1 MLYQI
6 SNQSLLTQPPD
17 FADKPSVYVGF
28 DPTAE
33 SIHLGNL
40 ASLIA
45 LHHFRAAGFRPLIL
59 LGGATGLIGD
69 PSGRKSERNLLDH
82 DQVGSNLDQLLQ
94 QFKQLNSNITA
105 AITKESSVDDM
116 EDFRFINNIDFY
128 EGLNSIDFLRDV
140 GKHFRVNSM
149 LAKDSVKSR
158 MATSDSGEGI
168 SFTEFSYQVLQA
180 YDFYNLYQQE
190 NCKVQV
196 GGSDQWGNITAG
208 CDFIRR
214 KT

>member
-1 MLYQI
+1 MR
-6 SNQSLLTQPPD
+6 P
-17 FADKPSVYVGF
+17 
-28 DPTAE
+28 
-33 SIHLGNL
+33 
-40 ASLIA
+40 
-45 LHHFRAAGFRPLIL
+45 AAPK
-59 LGGATGLIGD
+59 TNCNGLN
-69 PSGRKSERNLLDH
+69 RKSERNLLDH

-105 AITKESSVDDM
+105 AIAKESSVDDM